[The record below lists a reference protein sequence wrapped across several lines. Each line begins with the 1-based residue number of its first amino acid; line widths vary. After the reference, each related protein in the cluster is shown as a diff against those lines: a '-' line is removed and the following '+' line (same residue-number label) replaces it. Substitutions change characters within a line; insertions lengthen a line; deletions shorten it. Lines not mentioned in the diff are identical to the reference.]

1 MNQIIIDEQTIAHI
15 KYEIL
20 GRSIYMILR
29 YNDSFNCKIYYRYV
43 RHNVIN
49 IFTDG
54 PNKMAIINAK
64 LPYIL
69 KARENIF
76 SCILLYIL
84 IHPAFLTIV

>member
-20 GRSIYMILR
+20 GRSMYMILR

-49 IFTDG
+49 IFIEMT
-54 PNKMAIINAK
+54 IINAK

-76 SCILLYIL
+76 SYILLYVL

>member
-29 YNDSFNCKIYYRYV
+29 YNDSFNYKIYYRYV

-54 PNKMAIINAK
+54 PNDGN
-64 LPYIL
+64 
-69 KARENIF
+69 
-76 SCILLYIL
+76 
-84 IHPAFLTIV
+84 H